1 MTSRAI
7 PLCPV
12 SHPSG
17 DSAGVGAVGLSRRQP
32 RSAGDGPAAARRST
46 GLPLLRSALQLLTPA
61 RARRECA
68 CAETRHA
75 RGLRTRPGVRGRGA
89 EPPPPNGSHRS
100 HRPPPS
106 PPGVSPRVST
116 RAWWPQDTPSQRVP
130 VALAASA
137 PRLQHSGRPAPPPRP
152 GGRSRAHQGLPTPQP
167 RTLRLQFTFLRL
179 LPLHGHHALQVTSR
193 RLSSPPRQ
201 VPVLQHPLPRATAD
215 NASPSPAHA
224 LPASR
229 AVAHA
234 SHAPVPS
241 SSHPTASRLHP
252 YCGPALHCPT
262 DAANARPGP
271 DLG

>member
-7 PLCPV
+7 PLCSV

-17 DSAGVGAVGLSRRQP
+17 GFTGVGAVGLSRRQP

-89 EPPPPNGSHRS
+89 EPPPPAGAAPPAGSHRSHRS

-137 PRLQHSGRPAPPPRP
+137 PRIQHSGRPAPPPRP

-193 RLSSPPRQ
+193 RLSSPPR
-201 VPVLQHPLPRATAD
+201 PPPGTC
-215 NASPSPAHA
+215 PPT
-224 LPASR
+224 
-229 AVAHA
+229 
-234 SHAPVPS
+234 S
-241 SSHPTASRLHP
+241 SSPGH
-252 YCGPALHCPT
+252 CG
-262 DAANARPGP
+262 
-271 DLG
+271 

>member
-46 GLPLLRSALQLLTPA
+46 GLPPLRSALQLLTPA

-116 RAWWPQDTPSQRVP
+116 RAWWPQDTPLQRVP

-137 PRLQHSGRPAPPPRP
+137 PRLQHSGRRPLALEVGLAPTRVSPRHSPA
-152 GGRSRAHQGLPTPQP
+152 RS
-167 RTLRLQFTFLRL
+167 
-179 LPLHGHHALQVTSR
+179 VS
-193 RLSSPPRQ
+193 SSPSSGSSHSTATTRYKSLPADSPHPPAPRQ

-252 YCGPALHCPT
+252 H
-262 DAANARPGP
+262 
-271 DLG
+271 

>member
-17 DSAGVGAVGLSRRQP
+17 GSAGVGAVGLSRRQP

-89 EPPPPNGSHRS
+89 EPPPPAGAAPPAGSHRS

-152 GGRSRAHQGLPTPQP
+152 GGRSRAPA
-167 RTLRLQFTFLRL
+167 RS
-179 LPLHGHHALQVTSR
+179 VS
-193 RLSSPPRQ
+193 SSPSSGSSHSTATTRYKSLPADFPHPPVPRQ

-224 LPASR
+224 LPT
-229 AVAHA
+229 

-252 YCGPALHCPT
+252 H
-262 DAANARPGP
+262 
-271 DLG
+271 

>member
-17 DSAGVGAVGLSRRQP
+17 GSAGVGAVGLSRRQP

-46 GLPLLRSALQLLTPA
+46 GLRLLRSALQLLTPA
-61 RARRECA
+61 RARHECA
-68 CAETRHA
+68 CAETRRA

-152 GGRSRAHQGLPTPQP
+152 GGRSRA
-167 RTLRLQFTFLRL
+167 LRLQFTFLRL

-193 RLSSPPRQ
+193 RLSSPPR
-201 VPVLQHPLPRATAD
+201 PPPGTC
-215 NASPSPAHA
+215 PPT
-224 LPASR
+224 
-229 AVAHA
+229 
-234 SHAPVPS
+234 S
-241 SSHPTASRLHP
+241 SSPGH
-252 YCGPALHCPT
+252 CG
-262 DAANARPGP
+262 
-271 DLG
+271 